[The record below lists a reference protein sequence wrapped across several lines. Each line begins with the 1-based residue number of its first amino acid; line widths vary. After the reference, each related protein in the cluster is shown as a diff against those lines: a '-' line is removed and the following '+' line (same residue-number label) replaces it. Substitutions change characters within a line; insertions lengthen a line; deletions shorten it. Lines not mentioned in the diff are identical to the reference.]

1 VGVVGGGE
9 RDGPVGAADPGD
21 DRGQDVGEL
30 RADDEE
36 PFGVGLG
43 RGDGQQGNQFAGGGE
58 TVLDQAVVRQLGEL
72 LDADAFSRGPLP
84 VA

>member
-21 DRGQDVGEL
+21 DRGQGVGEFG
-30 RADDEE
+30 ADDEE

-43 RGDGQQGNQFAGGGE
+43 RGVICSELSGQ
-58 TVLDQAVVRQLGEL
+58 RILG
-72 LDADAFSRGPLP
+72 
-84 VA
+84 